1 MKKIIFIVIVA
12 VVVVGSL
19 KFLKEEK
26 AKVANAQKPQE
37 MLKSVKTVTTQQ
49 KTVSKRREFLAQLQ
63 ASKSAYIASKFS
75 ATIKKIYVKE
85 NDIVKKGQLLI
96 SLDDSDIKTNLNSL
110 KEKQRALKI
119 DLLNAKKILDRNKK
133 LLDIDA
139 ISKEAYDNSNV
150 LYQNKLASY
159 KGVDESIKQVQ
170 SQLKY
175 LNIKAPF
182 DAVVGSKLNDEGSL
196 AISGKA
202 ILTLN
207 SNDQKMIF
215 SFVDGDEPIII
226 GQKVFMGNKLIGEI
240 AKRYDD
246 AKNSLLV
253 AEVKPYKS
261 LPFANKSYKTIEV
274 QTGELK
280 GCAIPTQ
287 AILNKKDKNYILV
300 YSDGAF
306 KTKEVDVKLQNDDE
320 AIISECLED
329 KIAVA
334 SEAKL
339 AMLPTL
345 GRVILSKEGSDEK

>member
-19 KFLKEEK
+19 KFLKSQK
-26 AKVANAQKPQE
+26 DKVANAQKPIE
-37 MLKSVKTVTTQQ
+37 MLKTVKTVKAQN

-75 ATIKKIYVKE
+75 ATIKKIYVDE

-96 SLDDSDIKTNLNSL
+96 SLDDTQLKTNLNSL
-110 KEKQRALKI
+110 KEKQIALKA
-119 DLLNAKKILDRNKK
+119 DLLNAKKILQRNKK
-133 LLDIDA
+133 LLEIDA

-150 LYQNKLASY
+150 LYQNKLAAY
-159 KGVDESIKQVQ
+159 NGIDESIKQVV
-170 SQLKY
+170 SELKY

-196 AISGKA
+196 AIPGKA

-207 SNDQKMIF
+207 SNDQKMVF
-215 SFVDGDEPIII
+215 SFVDGNEPIIV
-226 GQKVFMGNKLIGEI
+226 GQKVFIGNNLIGEI
-240 AKRYDD
+240 TKRYDD

-253 AEVKPYKS
+253 AEVKPYKA

-274 QTGELK
+274 QTGEMS
-280 GCAIPTQ
+280 GCVVPTQ
-287 AILNKKDKNYILV
+287 AILHKQDKNYILV
-300 YSDGAF
+300 YNDGVF
-306 KTKEVDVKLQNDDE
+306 KTKEIAVKLQNEDE
-320 AIISECLED
+320 TVIGECVKG

-339 AMLPTL
+339 AMLPML
-345 GRVILSKEGSDEK
+345 GKVVLSKEGCNEK